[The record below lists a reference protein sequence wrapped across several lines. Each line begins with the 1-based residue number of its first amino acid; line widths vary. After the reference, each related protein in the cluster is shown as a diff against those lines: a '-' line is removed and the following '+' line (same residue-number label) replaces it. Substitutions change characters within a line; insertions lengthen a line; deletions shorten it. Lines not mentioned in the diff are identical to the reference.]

1 MGSGM
6 LHQSSE
12 CDGRKTQERHA
23 ATNTLPQHG
32 PAIVIIAITKAALL
46 CINRNPDGAS
56 LRPD

>member
-1 MGSGM
+1 M

-23 ATNTLPQHG
+23 TTNTLPQHG
-32 PAIVIIAITKAALL
+32 PAIVTIAITKAALL
-46 CINRNPDGAS
+46 GINRNPDGAS